1 MSTRMPT
8 SKCRDVG
15 SPVRMSSHTYN
26 TLPLL
31 AMYGDVLTYAKDFP
45 NQTPYLMIAHGGQD
59 ENVHFSHTA
68 ALLQQLNSLGKP
80 YEFKV
85 SPPPALIPASAWLLH
100 LGRTILVRPHAH

>member
-1 MSTRMPT
+1 M
-8 SKCRDVG
+8 
-15 SPVRMSSHTYN
+15 
-26 TLPLL
+26 
-31 AMYGDVLTYAKDFP
+31 LTYAKDFP

-85 SPPPALIPASAWLLH
+85 SLCCPPEPGYSA
-100 LGRTILVRPHAH
+100 